1 MIKIKQ
7 LSTPLIVILLF
18 IVFVFVYI
26 TRPREKFNGNP
37 TIPAITGG
45 NYIEVKHIFQDN
57 NSLLTSPTFS
67 GYTNQIGDYTIHRG
81 LVNTDGNNIAW
92 TEMKLRTKDDV
103 DVHTWFAADNT
114 PEWNKEWMGTGTTPP
129 TKFGRFPTL
138 AQLIS
143 GDQPLRVWSSGK
155 IFENAWVGD
164 AAIPGNGGVNGD
176 TCSYKKSDG
185 SGEILDTVDHNGW
198 WCRRSHPDGYVI
210 TDQAKAGDV
219 CDSKLDL
226 VIPISGD
233 WYCPSTLRYEIGSGT
248 TWGVVTTEF

>member
-26 TRPREKFNGNP
+26 TRPREKFTNA
-37 TIPAITGG
+37 PAIIGG
-45 NYIEVKHIFQDN
+45 NYIEVKHIFEDT

-67 GYTNQIGDYTIHRG
+67 GRINQIGDYTIHRG
-81 LVNTDGNNIAW
+81 LVNTAGDNIEW
-92 TEMKLRTKDDV
+92 LEMKLRSSSGSDIN
-103 DVHTWFAADNT
+103 TWLAADNT
-114 PEWNKEWMGTGTTPP
+114 DEWKKEWTGTGTIPP

-198 WCRRSHPDGYVI
+198 WCRRSHPDGQVI
-210 TDQAKAGDV
+210 DGSAKEGDV
-219 CDSKLDL
+219 CDSKLPL
-226 VIPISGD
+226 VTTGK
-233 WYCPSTLRYEIGSGT
+233 WYCPSTLRYEIGSGQ
-248 TWGVVTTEF
+248 TWRVVTTTF